1 MIPPA
6 HLTPEDL
13 ARLTGG
19 RQKRT
24 QIRWLQDNQWQY
36 TLDRHGHPIV
46 SRAYHDR
53 RLSGTA
59 PTKAQPNYGVFSVPK
74 PTPP

>member
-1 MIPPA
+1 MTTDA
-6 HLTPEDL
+6 HLTPEEL

-24 QIRWLQDNQWQY
+24 QIRWLEDNKWHY
-36 TLDRHGHPIV
+36 TTDRHGHPIV

-53 RLSGTA
+53 RLSGA
-59 PTKAQPNYGVFSVPK
+59 PATKAQPNYGVFSAPK
-74 PTPP
+74 APTP